1 MISCVL
7 ESANNGKGVIRVLSD
22 DTDVIVLLV
31 YLVHRADIQCKV
43 QMERWDG
50 TILDTNATSAHLGL
64 RCLQLLGIYRYLG
77 I

>member
-31 YLVHRADIQCKV
+31 YLVHRADLQCKV
-43 QMERWDG
+43 
-50 TILDTNATSAHLGL
+50 ATKYKMASKIADS
-64 RCLQLLGIYRYLG
+64 QV
-77 I
+77 